1 MTPAVTHLDTFMK
14 KMGEPAPDT
23 GHESILGLFELRA
36 FELSL
41 ELLEWD
47 DEPDNE
53 LDSEPDNEPDPG

>member
-23 GHESILGLFELRA
+23 GHESILGLLELRA

-41 ELLEWD
+41 ELLE
-47 DEPDNE
+47 
-53 LDSEPDNEPDPG
+53 